1 MAAALC
7 PLWNFRVSSAHEAG
21 LPGRA
26 SVCGGRR
33 QLLPGYPSLL
43 AWVAG
48 LEQLVGCAV
57 RCATCG
63 ETSLNM
69 VSRRHLDEPF
79 FHDPVVHAVERPVGE
94 IAEIERFRHE
104 LWSQSFDRHRT
115 DFAA

>member
-1 MAAALC
+1 M
-7 PLWNFRVSSAHEAG
+7 R
-21 LPGRA
+21 
-26 SVCGGRR
+26 
-33 QLLPGYPSLL
+33 PGYPSAL
-43 AWVAG
+43 AWVDG

-94 IAEIERFRHE
+94 IAEIERFRAE
-104 LWSQSFDRHRT
+104 LWSRSLRRAPHRLRRLEPT
-115 DFAA
+115 RRPRRTRAASARETRTRFLPRRLAS

>member
-1 MAAALC
+1 M
-7 PLWNFRVSSAHEAG
+7 R
-21 LPGRA
+21 
-26 SVCGGRR
+26 
-33 QLLPGYPSLL
+33 PGYPSAL
-43 AWVAG
+43 AWVDG

-79 FHDPVVHAVERPVGE
+79 FHDPGCTPSSGRWE
-94 IAEIERFRHE
+94 IAEIQRFRHE

>member
-1 MAAALC
+1 M
-7 PLWNFRVSSAHEAG
+7 R
-21 LPGRA
+21 
-26 SVCGGRR
+26 
-33 QLLPGYPSLL
+33 PGYPSAL
-43 AWVAG
+43 AWVDG

-79 FHDPVVHAVERPVGE
+79 FHDHVVHAVERPVGE
-94 IAEIERFRHE
+94 IAEIEQFRAE
-104 LWSQSFDRHRT
+104 LWSRHFDRHRS